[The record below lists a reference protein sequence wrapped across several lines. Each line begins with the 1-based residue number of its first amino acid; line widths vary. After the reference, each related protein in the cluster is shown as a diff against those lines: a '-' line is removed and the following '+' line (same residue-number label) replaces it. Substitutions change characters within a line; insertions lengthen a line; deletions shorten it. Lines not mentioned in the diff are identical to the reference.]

1 MFSKINLKHIVI
13 LALGFFWCSAI
24 YLTQQTY
31 LLNYCDKEFVNIV
44 AILYGSLSMALGI
57 LLYIIICKKSK
68 NIKSYYALFSL
79 FAIVISFLFF
89 GTENK
94 IIMSICLCL
103 TCLFGTAGFGVG
115 YHFSLLALN
124 IEKEYRGRV
133 FAIGYG
139 LGSILTYLLTLST
152 LPFKLKYI
160 EVMAK

>member
-57 LLYIIICKKSK
+57 LLYMFICKKSK

-89 GTENK
+89 
-94 IIMSICLCL
+94 L
-103 TCLFGTAGFGVG
+103 
-115 YHFSLLALN
+115 
-124 IEKEYRGRV
+124 
-133 FAIGYG
+133 
-139 LGSILTYLLTLST
+139 
-152 LPFKLKYI
+152 
-160 EVMAK
+160 